1 MAETRV
7 DGPPPTPEDAADPDA
22 PTVEHPVLLFDGVCR
37 FCSGFVRFVIE
48 RDADAV
54 LRFAPLQSEVAQAL
68 LADTAIDPQAL
79 DSIVL
84 VDDGQVHVKSDAVIR
99 IGEHLGGAMALL
111 KAFKVVP
118 RALRDVVYDAFAAVR
133 YRLFGTY
140 DRCMVPT
147 PDVRARFLD

>member
-1 MAETRV
+1 MADPRV
-7 DGPPPTPEDAADPDA
+7 DGPPPTPEDASDADA
-22 PTVEHPVLLFDGVCR
+22 PTIDHPVLLFDGVCR

-48 RDADAV
+48 RDPDAV

-68 LADTAIDPQAL
+68 LADAAVDPQAL

-84 VDDGQVHVKSDAVIR
+84 VDDGEVHVKSDAVIR
-99 IGEHLGGAMALL
+99 TGEHLGGSMTLL
-111 KAFKVVP
+111 QAFKVVP
-118 RALRDVVYDAFAAVR
+118 RALRDVFYDAFAAVR

-140 DRCMVPT
+140 DSCMVPT